1 MQSIIEIIMSLFAK
15 DFILASKYTNSDSV
29 SPKDIE
35 LTLFIQNKMFLIN
48 KVKVNNFPL
57 EKNK

>member
-1 MQSIIEIIMSLFAK
+1 MQNIIEMVMSLFAQ
-15 DFILASKYTNSDSV
+15 DFIVASKYTNSGAV

-48 KVKVNNFPL
+48 KVKVYNFSSL
-57 EKNK
+57 K